1 MMTILG
7 QLLFWACQ
15 IYILILIGRVVL
27 DFVQIL
33 SRDWYPT
40 GILVVIANAIYKV
53 TDPPLRLLGKFI
65 PPLNLG
71 GVSLDLGFIVLFIAV
86 QILQRIAYFL

>member
-1 MMTILG
+1 MTILG
-7 QLLFWACQ
+7 QLLFWVCQ
-15 IYILILIGRVVL
+15 VYILILIGRVIL

-40 GILVVIANAIYKV
+40 GVLLVVANFVYAV
-53 TDPPLRLLGKFI
+53 TNPPLKLLAKFI

-71 GVSLDLGFIVLFIAV
+71 GISLDLGFIVLFIAV
-86 QILQRIAYFL
+86 QIIQRFAYFL

>member
-1 MMTILG
+1 MTIFGLV
-7 QLLFWACQ
+7 LFWACQ
-15 IYILILIGRVVL
+15 LYILVLIGRVVL

-33 SRDWYPT
+33 SRDWYPS
-40 GILVVIANAIYKV
+40 GALVVLANLIYKL
-53 TDPPLRLLGKFI
+53 TDPPLKLLAKFI

-86 QILQRIAYFL
+86 QVIQRLAYLL

>member
-1 MMTILG
+1 MTIFGLV
-7 QLLFWACQ
+7 LFWACQ
-15 IYILILIGRVVL
+15 FYVLVLIGRVVL

-33 SRDWYPT
+33 SRDWYPS
-40 GILVVIANAIYKV
+40 GALVVLANLIYKL
-53 TDPPLRLLGKFI
+53 TDPPLKLLAKFI

-86 QILQRIAYFL
+86 QVIQRFAYLL

>member
-1 MMTILG
+1 MTILG

-40 GILVVIANAIYKV
+40 GILVVVANAIYKV

>member
-1 MMTILG
+1 MTIFGLV
-7 QLLFWACQ
+7 LFWACQ
-15 IYILILIGRVVL
+15 LYILVLIGRVVL

-33 SRDWYPT
+33 SRDWYPS
-40 GILVVIANAIYKV
+40 GALVVLANLIYKLS
-53 TDPPLRLLGKFI
+53 DPPLKLLAKFI

-86 QILQRIAYFL
+86 QVIQRFAYLL

>member
-1 MMTILG
+1 MTIVGLV
-7 QLLFWACQ
+7 LFWACQ
-15 IYILILIGRVVL
+15 LYILVLIGRVVL

-33 SRDWYPT
+33 SRDWYPS
-40 GILVVIANAIYKV
+40 GALVVLANLIYKL
-53 TDPPLRLLGKFI
+53 TDPPLKLLAKFI

-86 QILQRIAYFL
+86 QVIQRFAYLL

>member
-1 MMTILG
+1 MGIVGL
-7 QLLFWACQ
+7 LLFWACQ
-15 IYILILIGRVVL
+15 FYILVLIGRVVL

-40 GILVVIANAIYKV
+40 GGLVVVANLVYKL
-53 TDPPLRLLGKFI
+53 TDPPLKFLGRFI

-86 QILQRIAYFL
+86 QVIQRFAYLL

>member
-1 MMTILG
+1 MTIFGLV
-7 QLLFWACQ
+7 LFWACQ
-15 IYILILIGRVVL
+15 LYVLVLIGRVVL

-33 SRDWYPT
+33 SRDWYPS
-40 GILVVIANAIYKV
+40 GALVVLANLIYKL
-53 TDPPLRLLGKFI
+53 TDPPLKLLAKFI

-86 QILQRIAYFL
+86 QVIQRFAYLL

>member
-1 MMTILG
+1 MGIVGL
-7 QLLFWACQ
+7 LLFWACQ
-15 IYILILIGRVVL
+15 FYILVLIGRVVL
-27 DFVQIL
+27 GFVQIL

-40 GILVVIANAIYKV
+40 GGLVVVANLVYKL
-53 TDPPLRLLGKFI
+53 TDPPLKFLGRFI

-86 QILQRIAYFL
+86 QVIQRFAYLL

>member
-1 MMTILG
+1 MTIFGLV
-7 QLLFWACQ
+7 LFWACQ
-15 IYILILIGRVVL
+15 LYILVLIGRVVL

-33 SRDWYPT
+33 SRDWYPS
-40 GILVVIANAIYKV
+40 GALVVLANLIYKL
-53 TDPPLRLLGKFI
+53 TDPPLKLLAKFI

-86 QILQRIAYFL
+86 QVIQRFAYLL